1 MALSRWR
8 IRAFVPTFLVGSIG
22 IGIAFTVAA
31 SDPRTGP
38 AAPFYHAVGQTDVS
52 GGQAP
57 AGPAPERRCAHIAP
71 PVKGGRGPRLA
82 RTRDLLELRDFGG
95 GGLDATSPPGFAV
108 SPSGNLLAVQV
119 RQADPEN
126 NAYCQALLVFDLTRR
141 IVPPAVIPLGSE
153 LSRQSGIVDGL
164 ADFQFGTAN
173 ALTPRWSPD
182 GRWLA
187 FVQRTGGV
195 DGLHLARPDGGGTVV
210 VAAMKAGVTAFEWS
224 DHGTALKFTTDEA
237 LRDAQQK
244 LIREGARGY
253 RYDERFWI
261 ESETDPHPRGTFA
274 QTRYS
279 ARISATGAVGPLV
292 TLKSVPQSANRY
304 APDRAW
310 VAMDDTPRFAYRSRP
325 RVEIGGIVTSCMD
338 ERCEYAEGAWLIPGS
353 PEVVFVRREGVAQA
367 DTAIYRWRVGKA
379 APVRIVRTSDALA
392 GCQLAPRRLFCARE
406 RSAYPRDIVSIELE
420 TGMVRQVIDLNPE
433 WKTMVPV
440 RIHRLHWKNKFG
452 IPAIGDL
459 VIPAKKPA
467 GPIPLV
473 VVQYS
478 TRGFLR
484 GGTGDEYP
492 IRPLVEAGFAVL
504 SVSRPLDYNI
514 WLARQGKRFS
524 QRQLALD
531 WTDRA
536 SVHDS
541 LLAGLREAKRY
552 VAVDSN
558 HIAITGLSDGASA
571 ATYALIHSRIFSLAL
586 LSTCCED
593 PEVFTTA
600 VGPAYGAF
608 LADNEYPVPWELH
621 KDSWRKVSLAM
632 NAEAICAEIQMQLA
646 DREVRLSLTSF
657 TKLRQ
662 AGIPMEMYVF
672 PDEYHVKWQP
682 AHRLAVYDRNMDKL
696 AQWRSKPPVAC
707 FRHD

>member
-1 MALSRWR
+1 MASSRWP
-8 IRAFVPTFLVGSIG
+8 IRAVVLPVAIG
-22 IGIAFTVAA
+22 ILGAA
-31 SDPRTGP
+31 SILAADGRDAVHAAAFQTAATSETSADETTGST
-38 AAPFYHAVGQTDVS
+38 GR
-52 GGQAP
+52 GL
-57 AGPAPERRCAHIAP
+57 RCAHIWP
-71 PVKGGRGPRLA
+71 SVMHGRTLRPA
-82 RTRDLLELRDFGG
+82 RTLDVLELRDFGPA
-95 GGLDATSPPGFAV
+95 GLDVASPPGFAV
-108 SPSGNLLAVQV
+108 SPSGDRLAVQV

-141 IVPPAVIPLGSE
+141 TAPPAVIPLGSE
-153 LSRQSGIVDGL
+153 LSRQSGVVDGL

-195 DGLHLARPDGGGTVV
+195 DRLHLARPDGGRVLV
-210 VAAMKAGVTAFEWS
+210 VAAIEAAVTAFEWS
-224 DHGTALKFTTDEA
+224 DDGRALEFTTDET
-237 LRDAQQK
+237 LRNAAHV
-244 LIREGARGY
+244 LLREGAGGY

-261 ESETDPHPRGTFA
+261 ESETDPHPRGAFA
-274 QTRYS
+274 PTRYS
-279 ARISATGAVGPLV
+279 ASISPAGVVGPLAR
-292 TLKSVPQSANRY
+292 LASVPPRADRS

-310 VAMDDTPRFAYRSRP
+310 VAMDDTPKLAYRSRP
-325 RVEIGGIVTSCMD
+325 HAEIGGVVTPCMD
-338 ERCEYAEGAWLIPGS
+338 EQCTYAEAAWRSRGS
-353 PEVVFVRREGVAQA
+353 REVVFARREGFAQG

-379 APVRIVRTSDALA
+379 RPARIARTPDALA
-392 GCQLAPRRLFCARE
+392 GCQLASRRLFCARE
-406 RSAYPRDIVSIELE
+406 RSADPRDIVA
-420 TGMVRQVIDLNPE
+420 IDLGSGAVRRVVDPNPQ
-433 WKTMVPV
+433 WSAIAPV
-440 RIHRLHWKNKFG
+440 RIRRLHWENRFG

-459 VIPAKKPA
+459 VLPSKTPA
-467 GPIPLV
+467 GPMPLV

-504 SVSRPLDYNI
+504 SISRPLDYNI
-514 WLARQGKRFS
+514 WLARQGKPFS

-541 LLAGLREAKRY
+541 LLMALREAQRH
-552 VAVDSN
+552 VAVDRS

-571 ATYALIHSRIFSLAL
+571 ATYALIHSRVFSLAL

-632 NAEAICAEIQMQLA
+632 NADAICAEIQMQLA
-646 DREVRLSLTSF
+646 DREVRLALASF

-662 AGIPMEMYVF
+662 AGVPMEMFVF

-682 AHRLAVYDRNMDKL
+682 VHRLAVYDRNMGKL
-696 AQWRSKPPVAC
+696 AQWRSKPPIAC
-707 FRHD
+707 FGAD